1 MRLASI
7 LTIALR
13 AMNSLLGTALIL
25 NSPVTLYT
33 NGEKLWS
40 PTEQIIGEKL
50 NYDKQETCSG
60 RRSGSKGGSKCRTNA
75 RLNWNRE
82 RPEEFNRGRKSASA
96 VLARGRAGPTER
108 GVLDAPLGA
117 VAVIRVSAPCVFNIL
132 QQQYLRL
139 KTGLQ
144 KGIDLGDAH

>member
-33 NGEKLWS
+33 NGKKLAVGEGADLKVAAGGVQPWEKV
-40 PTEQIIGEKL
+40 GK
-50 NYDKQETCSG
+50 
-60 RRSGSKGGSKCRTNA
+60 RRSRRPATPTPA
-75 RLNWNRE
+75 RGLQ
-82 RPEEFNRGRKSASA
+82 RPHVHAWA
-96 VLARGRAGPTER
+96 ARGRAGPTER